1 MKKIMISAAIF
12 AAMMVSC
19 TTETTDMVNDMENE
33 AVNTGIFEEEKTVQK
48 SGDYDKFVRATVQL
62 VEMHR
67 QWDYFQAVLPPHL
80 LEKIM
85 ADTYSVEEGVF
96 AVFLWWKNDE
106 TRDVM
111 IEWEIF
117 DQFMVNMPVETMN
130 FYGFYW

>member
-1 MKKIMISAAIF
+1 MISAAIF

-19 TTETTDMVNDMENE
+19 TTETNEFINECEN
-33 AVNTGIFEEEKTVQK
+33 ATANTGIFEEEKPVQK

-67 QWDYFQAVLPPHL
+67 QWNYFQVVLPPHL

-85 ADTYSVEEGVF
+85 SDTYSVEEGVF

-117 DQFMVNMPVETMN
+117 DQFMVNMPIETMN